1 MCAAERRPAL
11 KKTCPRCKRRVSERA
26 ARCRHCGYR
35 FPEKS
40 SPWAAGPALGAGFP
54 LVMMGVLTLFVA
66 GSSPALVVV
75 AAGMV
80 FVGLLLF
87 FHPR

>member
-1 MCAAERRPAL
+1 
-11 KKTCPRCKRRVSERA
+11 
-26 ARCRHCGYR
+26 
-35 FPEKS
+35 
-40 SPWAAGPALGAGFP
+40 
-54 LVMMGVLTLFVA
+54 MMGVLTLFVA

>member
-1 MCAAERRPAL
+1 MQ

-26 ARCRHCGYR
+26 ARCRQCGYL

-40 SPWAAGPALGAGFP
+40 SPWAAGPAVGVGGP
-54 LVMMGVLTLFVA
+54 LALVGVLTLFIV
-66 GSSPALVVV
+66 GVSPWMVL
-75 AAGMV
+75 AAAVV